1 MPDETGRAARA
12 RSGRRTA
19 RRTVR
24 RTVRIVLLCVVVAAI
39 LFLAVIGW
47 LSD

>member
-1 MPDETGRAARA
+1 MPDETGRAVRA
-12 RSGRRTA
+12 
-19 RRTVR
+19 RTVR
-24 RTVRIVLLCVVVAAI
+24 KTVRIMLLCIVAAAI